1 MKKII
6 IAILTTFMIAGCTT
20 VGKVAS
26 TDLVIQYST
35 IKLIEQSSEIDSID
49 VIETVKS
56 IRSIIN
62 TDTTITLVNLRQQIA
77 DQINLD
83 EMKISDRILIMAI
96 ADAIQTRIVN
106 EYGVTLSPEVVYSLN
121 NFLDLI
127 EQAAYLAY

>member
-6 IAILTTFMIAGCTT
+6 AAIFTTFMIAGCSTI
-20 VGKVAS
+20 GKVAS

-49 VIETVKS
+49 VIETVKT
-56 IRSIIN
+56 IKSIIN

-77 DQINLD
+77 EQINLD
-83 EMKISDRILIMAI
+83 EMAISDRILIMAI
-96 ADAIQTRIVN
+96 ADAIQTRIIN
-106 EYGVTLSPEVVYSLN
+106 EYGEDLSPEVIYSLN
-121 NFLDLI
+121 NFLNLV